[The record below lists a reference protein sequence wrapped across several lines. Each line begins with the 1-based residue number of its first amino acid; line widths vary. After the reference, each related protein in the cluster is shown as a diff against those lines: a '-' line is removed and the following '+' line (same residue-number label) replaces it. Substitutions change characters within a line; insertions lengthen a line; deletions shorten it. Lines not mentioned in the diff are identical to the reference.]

1 MFLSLCSGRLC
12 FFKQYHSPWKN
23 GNILPIDIFKAL
35 PGRRPVPIEVA
46 PAAGM
51 SKNKEEREKSRYL
64 VTVD

>member
-1 MFLSLCSGRLC
+1 M
-12 FFKQYHSPWKN
+12 QN
-23 GNILPIDIFKAL
+23 GNILPINISKAL